1 MKRRTPRNYTMESQ
15 GAAGANHSPSIPTFN
30 KNVKNWIECAAFAAT
45 TVGWRVAVL
54 VVLIA
59 GEVRYAI
66 Q

>member
-1 MKRRTPRNYTMESQ
+1 MKRNAPETTGQ
-15 GAAGANHSPSIPTFN
+15 GSIEGKGANNPSIPTFN
-30 KNVKNWIECAAFAAT
+30 KNVKNWIECAAFAVM